1 MLFGLE
7 KNFCLAG
14 IMDRACSEASG
25 AVPFKWNHRKL
36 NSTLI
41 YWLHA
46 RTDYKG
52 SVYSFLT
59 ACSYNWQMSQHY
71 SAGKNTWKLI
81 PSIHYL

>member
-46 RTDYKG
+46 RTDYKR
-52 SVYSFLT
+52 SITLLSDRVLVWLT
-59 ACSYNWQMSQHY
+59 DVATLQIVLMRFNIN
-71 SAGKNTWKLI
+71 AF
-81 PSIHYL
+81 